1 MERLY
6 ALLYS
11 FLPAAA
17 SIEPKAERY
26 LLLLNVRVEFTS
38 LFLVYFFL
46 INRGS
51 MTFYRE

>member
-26 LLLLNVRVEFTS
+26 LLLLNVRVKR
-38 LFLVYFFL
+38 LLPVYFHILSVLPFYFL
-46 INRGS
+46 IHG
-51 MTFYRE
+51 